1 MRQPTGCHRYA
12 PHASATVR
20 RLLRL
25 AGPGTLMACL
35 SLASARPCAAV
46 FLDANGDFVFRARA
60 YSEAAVAAEESEPQ
74 TRPARSPFQLIE
86 HRNFFNPEFEGKLTR
101 YQPFGLDDLSFR
113 AALWGFY
120 DGIYDYGT
128 GQYDRSRQ
136 SIKARLSFGYTN
148 TAAKTRTDTLLDTR
162 KTYTYQP
169 DPVLGSYGDPG
180 DPSEVPFRF
189 NELYVNMTKGPL
201 FVRVGRQAISWGE
214 SDTIGLLDANN
225 PFNLSLA
232 VPGIFQDIDEAR
244 IPLWTARATYNLFD
258 SWKFLSSGY
267 LDTYLVP
274 GSIDTTVSPF
284 PIPLASPYSPPQGDP
299 QGLIAGLIPPDISSG
314 LVKPILGNIQLGLYD
329 HLPTR
334 SMSNSRFGVRFGALV
349 NRDYTTSVWYY
360 RTFVNGPVPVFQP
373 LDLSRAPIKHPGN
386 PNFTGPTQLITEL
399 THGTEDVFG
408 GATTFFSE
416 KMDGIVR
423 AELEYFLN
431 EPAFIPNQNLPFQNL
446 LRTPALRNIL
456 NNVLGQN
463 IPAGKDDGT
472 VPTADFLR
480 FELGF
485 DRFFFYRPLNP
496 TNSFIWVSAYVGQ
509 ANLSEIAGKG
519 NFRFGGQTK
528 LCKANDRTCQ
538 GTVVPVNTSALSIN
552 TIGQL
557 HTVAK
562 DYVDLYPYESFFQ
575 THLQTDYLH
584 GRLTP
589 SITAV
594 VGLDGVYGFPMGA
607 TYRYSDS
614 LIFDFKY
621 VLLGGNFLFP
631 FGYFRDRSQLSARVT
646 FLLS

>member
-1 MRQPTGCHRYA
+1 MP
-12 PHASATVR
+12 R
-20 RLLRL
+20 R
-25 AGPGTLMACL
+25 P
-35 SLASARPCAAV
+35 LASRVPTVALAAGLVLGAASRVGAV
-46 FLDANGDFVFRARA
+46 FLDVNRDFDLRARL
-60 YSEAAVAAEESEPQ
+60 YNETAVAAESSEPQ
-74 TRPARSPFQLIE
+74 TRPARSPLQVIE
-86 HRNFFNPEFEGKLTR
+86 QRTFFNPEFDAKLTR
-101 YQPFGLDDLSFR
+101 YQPFSLDDFSFR
-113 AALWGFY
+113 LALWGFY
-120 DGIYDYGT
+120 DGIYDYAT

-136 SIKARLSFGYTN
+136 SIKGRLSFGHTD
-148 TAAKTRTDTLLDTR
+148 TAARTRTDTLIDTR

-169 DPVLGSYGDPG
+169 DPVLGNYGDPG
-180 DPSEVPFRF
+180 DVSDVPFRF
-189 NELYVNMTKGPL
+189 NEVYFNLAKGPL
-201 FVRVGRQAISWGE
+201 FVRLGRQAISWGE

-225 PFNLSLA
+225 PFNLTMA
-232 VPGIFQDIDEAR
+232 IPGIFQDIDEAR
-244 IPLWTARATYNLFD
+244 IPLWTARATYDLFD

-274 GSIDTTVSPF
+274 GSVDTTVSPF

-299 QGLIAGLIPPDISSG
+299 QALIAGLIPPDIGSG
-314 LVKPILGNIQLGLYD
+314 LVKPILGNIQLGIYD
-329 HLPTR
+329 HLPSR
-334 SMSNSRFGVRFGALV
+334 SMSNSRFGARFGALV

-360 RTFVNGPVPVFQP
+360 RTFVNAPVPVFQS

-386 PNFTGPTQLITEL
+386 PNFTGPTQLITEI

-423 AELEYFLN
+423 AEMEYFMN

-446 LRTPALRNIL
+446 LRKPALRNIL

-463 IPAGKDDGT
+463 IPAGKDDGS
-472 VPTADFLR
+472 VPTADFIR

-485 DRFFFYRPLNP
+485 DRFFFYRTLNP
-496 TNSFIWVSAYVGQ
+496 SNSFTWVSAYVGQ
-509 ANLSEIAGKG
+509 VNLSEIAGKG

-528 LCKANDRTCQ
+528 VCKSNQPNCN

-575 THLQTDYLH
+575 THLQTDYMH

-589 SITAV
+589 SITAI

-607 TYRYSDS
+607 TYRFSDS
-614 LIFDFKY
+614 LLFDFKY
-621 VLLGGNFLFP
+621 VLLGGNFYFP
-631 FGYFRDRSQLSARVT
+631 FGYFRDRSQLSARIT
-646 FLLS
+646 YLLS